1 MPPLDPRQTAPM
13 PPETPPEVP
22 MEDASQQV
30 PADPLASPM
39 AGGMVEASPEEQ
51 AQADEFVA
59 HAWEVIY
66 DDGTFPQML
75 ETLKGGAGEGAEGNP
90 VKGLATATEMVM
102 SRVGQAA
109 EDSGQQ
115 LQGDVVMFAF
125 GEVLEELAEVSR
137 RAKIKDY
144 SQDYDGLESAYFQ
157 ALDIYRERLDKA
169 GVIDKAA
176 HQQALEQLMQADK
189 DGTLEKIMRDLAE
202 GDGTGQAG
210 GPELP
215 PSEKKPKGK
224 GMATALGA
232 PPEIEEELVRRAR

>member
-1 MPPLDPRQTAPM
+1 MPPLDPRAPAM
-13 PPETPPEVP
+13 PPETPPEIP

-30 PADPLASPM
+30 PADPLSSPLAS
-39 AGGMVEASPEEQ
+39 GRVEASPEEQ

-66 DDGTFPQML
+66 DDATFPQML
-75 ETLKGGAGEGAEGNP
+75 ETLKGGAGEGAQGNP
-90 VKGLATATEMVM
+90 IQGLATATEMVM

-144 SQDYDGLESAYFQ
+144 AQDRDGLESAYFQ
-157 ALDIYRERLDKA
+157 ALDIYRDRLQKA
-169 GVIDKAA
+169 GVLDQAS
-176 HQQALEQLMQADK
+176 HQQGLEQLMQADQ

-202 GDGTGQAG
+202 NDGTGQAG

-215 PSEKKPKGK
+215 PSEKKPKRK
-224 GMATALGA
+224 GMAAAMGA
-232 PPEIEEELVRRAR
+232 PPAAQEEIMRRVS